1 MAEWALFKNISILMK
16 QFARTGCPKKGYH
29 SNSNKLARYFKQV
42 ILYSISK
49 DAVSYD

>member
-29 SNSNKLARYFKQV
+29 SNKLARFLKQV